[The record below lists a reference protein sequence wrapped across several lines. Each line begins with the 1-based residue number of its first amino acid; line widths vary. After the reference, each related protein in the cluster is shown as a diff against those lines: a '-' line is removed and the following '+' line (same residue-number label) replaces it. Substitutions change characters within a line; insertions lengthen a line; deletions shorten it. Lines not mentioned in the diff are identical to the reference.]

1 MASYSHHAGGKD
13 MEAILDKFSAY
24 LVNHKNY
31 SPATAKAYR
40 RLIQSFCEDRGIL
53 KPTDITPLVVDD
65 YCDERIARGLK
76 IDSNAI
82 FMNCV
87 RSFIRFSNRYY
98 DTNIN
103 LEMFEVP
110 RRKGRRTDYL
120 TAEEITKMV
129 EVCPRERDRLMLLVA
144 FTSGCRASELVQMTC
159 ENTRGNKWTCIVK
172 GGKEHTYYFGP
183 SVYERLQMFLYMM
196 NISTGAI
203 WRSTTD
209 KPIKQSAYAMM
220 VRNIAVKA
228 GITRPIS
235 SHKLRH
241 GFATAML
248 ENGTDIRTLAEMM
261 GHTSIQTTER
271 YLHVTDK
278 RQAEHHQQF
287 APKVINPA
295 FPQTPWRSPQNY
307 LSEY

>member
-1 MASYSHHAGGKD
+1 MVQLPYHDGGIH
-13 MEAILDKFSAY
+13 MEQALDKFVTY

-31 SPATAKAYR
+31 STSTASSYR
-40 RLIQSFCEDRGIL
+40 RLMEVFIEQRSIREL
-53 KPTDITPLVVDD
+53 SEITPLLVDD

-87 RSFIRFSNRYY
+87 RSFLRFANRYY
-98 DTNIN
+98 DTDYN

-120 TAEEITKMV
+120 TADEITRMV
-129 EVCPRERDRLMLLVA
+129 EVCPRERDRLMLLVGY
-144 FTSGCRASELVQMTC
+144 TSGCRASELVQMTV
-159 ENTRGNKWTCIVK
+159 ENTVGNKWHCIVK
-172 GGKEHTYYFGP
+172 GGKEHTYYFDP
-183 SVYERLQMFLYMM
+183 AVAERLQMYMYMM
-196 NISTGAI
+196 NIYSGSI
-203 WRSTTD
+203 WRSTTN
-209 KPIKQSAYAMM
+209 KPIHVSAYAMM
-220 VRNIAVKA
+220 VRNVAKKA
-228 GITRPIS
+228 GIERSVS

-261 GHTSIQTTER
+261 GHSSIQTTER
-271 YLHVTDK
+271 YLHITDK

-287 APKVINPA
+287 APKVINPT
-295 FPQTPWRSPQNY
+295 FPQAPWKTPQNY
-307 LSEY
+307 PTEY